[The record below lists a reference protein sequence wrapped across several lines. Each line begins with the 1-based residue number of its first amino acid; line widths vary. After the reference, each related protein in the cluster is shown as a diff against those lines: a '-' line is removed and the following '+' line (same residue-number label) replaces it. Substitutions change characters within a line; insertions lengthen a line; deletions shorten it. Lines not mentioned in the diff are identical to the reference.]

1 MKNNNKTIDARPVFD
16 LLFLIYFF
24 NCSFYPGPASSF
36 NYSVAVAGQ
45 DPEWAEETLPQL
57 RLQNLQPPLLL
68 LQNSISERQLLL
80 VA

>member
-1 MKNNNKTIDARPVFD
+1 MRDPCLICYFLST
-16 LLFLIYFF
+16 FLIVPFI
-24 NCSFYPGPASSF
+24 PGPASSF

-45 DPEWAEETLPQL
+45 DPERAEETLAQL